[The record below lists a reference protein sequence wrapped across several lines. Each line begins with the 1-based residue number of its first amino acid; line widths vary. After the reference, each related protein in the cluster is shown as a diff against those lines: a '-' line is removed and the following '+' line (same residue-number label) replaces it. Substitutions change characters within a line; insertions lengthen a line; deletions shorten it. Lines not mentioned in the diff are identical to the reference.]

1 MQVPAH
7 VEYEKATSVEHALAL
22 LVRYG
27 PEARILAGG
36 HSLIPMMK
44 LRLAQPET
52 LIDINGLSEL
62 SFITEADGELRI
74 GALTRH
80 AQLLESPAAG
90 QHFAILHDAE
100 KVIADP
106 IVRNWGTIGGSLCQA
121 DPSEDLSAAFAA
133 LKASMV
139 IRTPDGSRTVPAR
152 DFHTGPYETVVAPA
166 ELLTEIRIAIRP
178 GGGSAYEKVARRVG
192 DWPVGA
198 AGAAI
203 WLDGGGT
210 IADAGI
216 GLAAVGARHFA
227 AAEAEEFLR
236 GAPATEASFARAGD
250 IAAEHCR
257 PSSDQRGPADYK
269 RHLARELTTRALRR
283 ALHRAQRNSPAQSEA
298 PGQSETAARRNSP
311 AQSEAPGQS
320 QTAARRNA
328 PEQRR
333 DA

>member
-1 MQVPAH
+1 MQVPAY
-7 VEYEKATSVEHALAL
+7 VEYEKATSVEHALGL
-22 LVRYG
+22 LARFG

-52 LIDINGLSEL
+52 LIDINGLTAL
-62 SFITEADGELRI
+62 SYLSVTDGELRI

-80 AQLLESPAAG
+80 AQLLDSAVAG

-106 IVRNWGTIGGSLCQA
+106 IVRNWGTVGGSLCQA

-133 LKASMV
+133 LKATML
-139 IRTPDGSRTVPAR
+139 IQGPGGTRTVPAR
-152 DFHTGPYETVVAPA
+152 EFHTGPYETVVAPG

-178 GGGSAYEKVARRVG
+178 GGGSAYEKVGRRVG

-203 WLDGGGT
+203 WLAGDTIGGDT

-216 GLAAVGARHFA
+216 GLTAVGARHFA

-236 GAPATEASFARAGD
+236 GAPATEASFARAGE

-269 RHLARELTTRALRR
+269 RHLASELTTRALRR
-283 ALHRAQRNSPAQSEA
+283 AASR
-298 PGQSETAARRNSP
+298 ARR
-311 AQSEAPGQS
+311 E
-320 QTAARRNA
+320 
-328 PEQRR
+328 

>member
-1 MQVPAH
+1 MQVPAY
-7 VEYEKATSVEHALAL
+7 VEYEKATSVEHALGL
-22 LVRYG
+22 LARFG

-52 LIDINGLSEL
+52 LIDINGLTAL
-62 SFITEADGELRI
+62 SYLSVTDGELRI

-80 AQLLESPAAG
+80 AQLLDSAVAG

-106 IVRNWGTIGGSLCQA
+106 IVRNWGTVGGSLCQA

-133 LKASMV
+133 LKATML
-139 IRTPDGSRTVPAR
+139 IQGPGGTRTVPAR
-152 DFHTGPYETVVAPA
+152 EFHTGPYETVVAPG

-178 GGGSAYEKVARRVG
+178 GGGSAYEKVGRRVG

-203 WLDGGGT
+203 WLAGDTIGGDT

-216 GLAAVGARHFA
+216 GLTAVGARHFA

-236 GAPATEASFARAGD
+236 GAPATEASFARAGQ
-250 IAAEHCR
+250 IAAEHCQ

-269 RHLARELTTRALRR
+269 RHLASELTTRALRR
-283 ALHRAQRNSPAQSEA
+283 AASR
-298 PGQSETAARRNSP
+298 ARR
-311 AQSEAPGQS
+311 E
-320 QTAARRNA
+320 
-328 PEQRR
+328 